1 MEAQKCRQKG
11 RRDWPS
17 QTPVGQNYHF
27 DGFEWTEHLLTAH
40 SSVLAFP
47 DRKRP
52 HLNINISP
60 HFVQLQS
67 CFAKHMLR
75 LDEHRELG
83 NSEASAERLATEHA
97 EYSQAAMVKLILF
110 RKIKEKLE
118 KK

>member
-1 MEAQKCRQKG
+1 MEAQIAAKKGKGIGPHKPQRDKITILMGLSGTFAGGLFKCFGLSHPQK
-11 RRDWPS
+11 
-17 QTPVGQNYHF
+17 TV
-27 DGFEWTEHLLTAH
+27 WTLT
-40 SSVLAFP
+40 F
-47 DRKRP
+47 
-52 HLNINISP
+52 SP
-60 HFVQLQS
+60 FVQLQS